1 MAHADMDAPRC
12 GTYRRGMQNRSAHTL
27 VELALVLMVVG
38 TLAAL
43 TVPPVLHARDEL
55 VVRAAR
61 NEVAAAIAVT
71 RATAITAG
79 GATFVLDTESGTGW
93 IETAGGHRVSDGFP
107 VAARYGVSVSCD
119 RTPPLALRFDA
130 LGIGRLA
137 NAVIRVR
144 RARAEA
150 TLTVSAYGRVRT

>member
-1 MAHADMDAPRC
+1 MR
-12 GTYRRGMQNRSAHTL
+12 TRSAHTL
-27 VELALVLMVVG
+27 VELALVLMVLG
-38 TLAAL
+38 ILAGL
-43 TVPPVLHARDEL
+43 FVPPLSRARDEL
-55 VVRAAR
+55 AVRAAR

-71 RATAITAG
+71 RATAISSG

-93 IETAGGHRVSDGFP
+93 IETTGGHRVSDGF
-107 VAARYGVSVSCD
+107 ALASRYGVSVSSD
-119 RTPPLALRFDA
+119 RTPPVALRFDA

>member
-1 MAHADMDAPRC
+1 MARPDMEAPRRR
-12 GTYRRGMQNRSAHTL
+12 TYRGGMRTRSAYTL
-27 VELALVLMVVG
+27 VELALVLMVLG
-38 TLAAL
+38 ILAGL
-43 TVPPVLHARDEL
+43 VVRPLSRARDEL

-71 RATAITAG
+71 RATAISSG
-79 GATFVLDTESGTGW
+79 GATFILDTESGTGW
-93 IETAGGHRVSDGFP
+93 IETAGGHRVSDGFA
-107 VAARYGVSVSCD
+107 VAARYGVSVSSD

>member
-1 MAHADMDAPRC
+1 MR
-12 GTYRRGMQNRSAHTL
+12 TRTAHTL
-27 VELALVLMVVG
+27 VELALVLMVLGMV
-38 TLAAL
+38 AAL
-43 TVPPVLHARDEL
+43 VVPPLLRARDEL
-55 VVRAAR
+55 AVRAAR

-71 RATAITAG
+71 RATAISNG
-79 GATFVLDTESGTGW
+79 GATFILDTDTGAGW
-93 IETAGGHRVSDGFP
+93 IEMPDGRRVSDAFA

-119 RTPPLALRFDA
+119 RAPPLALRFDA